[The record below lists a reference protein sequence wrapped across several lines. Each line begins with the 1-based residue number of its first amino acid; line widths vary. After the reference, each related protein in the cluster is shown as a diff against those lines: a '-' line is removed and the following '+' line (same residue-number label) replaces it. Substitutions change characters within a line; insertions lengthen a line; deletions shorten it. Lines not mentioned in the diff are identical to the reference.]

1 MNSRAITV
9 AAALFAGLAL
19 APLCPPPAAA
29 EGDGKPSRPVERPR
43 SLRDGAGAPGSLRA
57 EAAKRGLYFGSMM
70 DSGRGNGWETE
81 WVKGTLGGQFNLLVP
96 GTQLKWSGTHPE
108 RGVFSFAAGDEL
120 VGFARAH
127 GMKVRGHTLVWG
139 MANPA
144 WLGNG
149 PARSYTTFTAK
160 ELEAILVEHIRTV
173 MGHYREKFP
182 GVVKW
187 WDVTNE
193 LMGWNHRFN
202 SDGILWSKI
211 GQNRDRADYVR
222 IAFRTARAAD
232 PDAVLCM
239 NDTGNEGSV
248 PERTRNMFEAVK
260 ALKAE
265 GVPID
270 CVGMEAHVDVGGAP
284 SYDTMVK
291 VMRDYAGLGVQ
302 VQITE
307 FDIRAPRSNPDWQA
321 AAAAASD
328 YVRACVDSP
337 NCTAFNIWGFS
348 QVYHIGSS
356 GRAEMAT
363 MLPWDE
369 QNRQSPVFAAMQRA
383 LAGER

>member
-1 MNSRAITV
+1 MSPRSVIV
-9 AAALFAGLAL
+9 ASSLALGLAVAL
-19 APLCPPPAAA
+19 VCPKPGMAENVPKRHAMIVRPKTLVDSSSDPA
-29 EGDGKPSRPVERPR
+29 
-43 SLRDGAGAPGSLRA
+43 SLRA
-57 EAAKRGLYFGSMM
+57 LAAMRGLYFGSMM
-70 DSGRGNGWETE
+70 DSGWGNGWETD
-81 WVKGTLGGQFNLLVP
+81 WVKNTLSGQFNLMVP
-96 GTQLKWSGTHPE
+96 GTQMKWSRLRPE
-108 RGVFSFAAGDEL
+108 RSVFNFKAGDEL
-120 VGFARAH
+120 VEFARSH

-139 MANPA
+139 MANPS

-149 PARSYTTFTAK
+149 PARTYTAFTAE
-160 ELEAILVEHIRTV
+160 ELEVILVDHIRTV

-182 GVVKW
+182 GVMKW

-211 GQNRDRADYVR
+211 GRNRDRADYVR

-232 PDAVLCM
+232 PNAVLCM

-270 CVGMEAHVDVGGAP
+270 CVGMEAHVDVGETP
-284 SYDTMVK
+284 SYDTMVEI
-291 VMRDYAGLGVQ
+291 MRDYARIGVQ
-302 VQITE
+302 VQFTE
-307 FDIRAPRSNPDWQA
+307 FDIRAPRSNPDWKA
-321 AAAAASD
+321 AAAIAYD

-337 NCTAFNIWGFS
+337 NCTAFNNWGFS
-348 QVYHIGSS
+348 QLYYIGSS

-363 MLPWDE
+363 MLPWDDKK
-369 QNRQSPVFAAMQRA
+369 QPSPVFSEMHRA
-383 LAGER
+383 LRGSP